1 MRKLRG
7 PKGNMDKCRDR
18 TAKSLGKSH
27 RRYAEAVLL
36 NSLHKTPHVFR
47 QYYTPA
53 HLLPPRLPQNYR
65 GIFVKKNRNYN
76 THPFSYH
83 FPLTTSPS
91 LSLSLP
97 LMRITLLLLI
107 LRWIFLFFFFRN
119 PKIDSEANSDS
130 RWRWSR
136 RRSIFL
142 CRRGGKWR
150 SASRLRFLWLLR
162 TGFSRTGMGR

>member
-53 HLLPPRLPQNYR
+53 HLPPPRLPQNYR
-65 GIFVKKNRNYN
+65 GIFVKKIVIIILILSL
-76 THPFSYH
+76 TIFLWP
-83 FPLTTSPS
+83 PLH

-97 LMRITLLLLI
+97 LMLITLLLLI

-130 RWRWSR
+130 RCRWSR

>member
-53 HLLPPRLPQNYR
+53 HLPPPRLPQNYR
-65 GIFVKKNRNYN
+65 GIFVKKIVII
-76 THPFSYH
+76 TLILSLTIFLWP
-83 FPLTTSPS
+83 PLH

-97 LMRITLLLLI
+97 LMLITLLLLI

-130 RWRWSR
+130 RCRWSR

>member
-53 HLLPPRLPQNYR
+53 HLPPPRLPQNYR
-65 GIFVKKNRNYN
+65 GIFVKKIVIIILILSL
-76 THPFSYH
+76 TIFLWP
-83 FPLTTSPS
+83 PLH

-97 LMRITLLLLI
+97 LMLITLLLLI

>member
-1 MRKLRG
+1 MFVLIIKIKLFKYYINIKTIFFKNKNIFRKKGRLEMRKLRG

-36 NSLHKTPHVFR
+36 NSLHKTPHVSR

-53 HLLPPRLPQNYR
+53 HLPPPRLPQNYR

-97 LMRITLLLLI
+97 LMLIILLLLI
-107 LRWIFLFFFFRN
+107 LR
-119 PKIDSEANSDS
+119 
-130 RWRWSR
+130 
-136 RRSIFL
+136 
-142 CRRGGKWR
+142 
-150 SASRLRFLWLLR
+150 
-162 TGFSRTGMGR
+162 

>member
-53 HLLPPRLPQNYR
+53 HLPPPRLPQNYG
-65 GIFVKKNRNYN
+65 GIFVKKIVII
-76 THPFSYH
+76 TLILSLTIFLWP
-83 FPLTTSPS
+83 PLH

-97 LMRITLLLLI
+97 LMLITLLLLI

-130 RWRWSR
+130 RCRWSR

-150 SASRLRFLWLLR
+150 SASWLRFLWLLR
-162 TGFSRTGMGR
+162 TGFSRSGMGR

>member
-91 LSLSLP
+91 LSLSPSNAHHSSSSNSPMNLS
-97 LMRITLLLLI
+97 LLLL
-107 LRWIFLFFFFRN
+107 
-119 PKIDSEANSDS
+119 PKP
-130 RWRWSR
+130 
-136 RRSIFL
+136 
-142 CRRGGKWR
+142 
-150 SASRLRFLWLLR
+150 
-162 TGFSRTGMGR
+162 